1 MSEQEQQ
8 PDTPSGGDEDG
19 EWHTLVSAF
28 RMYKAAYGDLKV
40 PSRFVVPA
48 MAPWPETAW
57 QLKLGQRVAAI
68 RSTGRYVQNSES
80 RRKALDDMGFLW
92 RLRAPSPGGRTAGDG
107 SKGGAIKLDED
118 GVTFDQVYDALKT
131 YRQSVQPGTEPL
143 NVPPSYEVPD
153 CEPWPSSTRGLP
165 LGKLIPSVRSKSYLK
180 SRPGAREKLAELGF
194 VFDGK
199 AAANDLRY
207 RRVFDALVR
216 YKEIYGDLLV
226 PQPFSIPETGAE
238 DDEGEIWPDDV
249 RGLRLGARVNA
260 IRSQGTFVKSDPD
273 RREQLDELGFVWEP
287 PANADGKRRGRKRK
301 VDEEDGE
308 GGYEDGAAGA
318 SLMEGLTT
326 PYGAPSGLA
335 DAGLSTPPA
344 FSAGGDP
351 FANMER
357 GGGSPQWAF
366 EGQDDIA
373 ALEEEEKDKTIYEPK
388 KAFNET
394 LEDMAKVAMSIGIME
409 SWTDNKRVVKGK
421 RPKYIPWFNDDF
433 GADFTFED
441 VVEALTLYKD
451 VYGSFDSIEEDE
463 LIIPEPVEESLRLS
477 PFELAALNDDADQP
491 SDLDDID
498 GINAPWNE
506 DEAGI
511 DAEGADFS
519 VVASSDWPEHL
530 AGMKLGQIVGRIR
543 DGGLEVKHLPERKKQ
558 LDAIGFD
565 WGDPKRFIDIPFEKA
580 MCAMYTY
587 FLVRGDMFVL
597 SDFTMPDEEPWPIA
611 FQGYPLGKVVER
623 LRELQN
629 FLEAYHPMKMSLLR
643 MVDFVFFPEM
653 AIPLDPDAGEMN
665 MEHLYVETFGHPLY
679 HISTVPLGL
688 PEKML
693 ADGPS
698 GPPEKLSSWYN
709 YDYVREFHERPGA
722 LTDVADWMRGIG
734 FHQLAEE
741 HEAKYGQS
749 HYRQLVLLK
758 EQLDDTQISQ
768 DEWDE
773 ELDRIAQE
781 VMIEFESWKGGSDGE
796 GSQFVGDDG
805 EYDYSIDEDE
815 YYYNTL
821 EIASSSGPGSMSQ
834 GAPPLSSYNSQG
846 MPRPSVSVVEEPV
859 AEFALGGSDSG
870 DDNNF
875 KIEEE
880 EV

>member
-1 MSEQEQQ
+1 MTGRVRNRGDSAGGLCGGGGEGGAVASGPEEGLVGAPTLPPRCSSVTSTMTAPTMTGLGCGSGSRFGGRGRAAVRTASIALTTLAVLTVSTGAVRPAAFVAPRAGGVGRILSGRGDMMTSTSIPSTSSRSVLFQRGGRERWARRVAPRPSAFFPSSSSSSSLSAEAQQEMSEQEQQ

-373 ALEEEEKDKTIYEPK
+373 ALEEEEKDRK
-388 KAFNET
+388 
-394 LEDMAKVAMSIGIME
+394 
-409 SWTDNKRVVKGK
+409 
-421 RPKYIPWFNDDF
+421 
-433 GADFTFED
+433 
-441 VVEALTLYKD
+441 
-451 VYGSFDSIEEDE
+451 
-463 LIIPEPVEESLRLS
+463 
-477 PFELAALNDDADQP
+477 
-491 SDLDDID
+491 
-498 GINAPWNE
+498 
-506 DEAGI
+506 
-511 DAEGADFS
+511 S
-519 VVASSDWPEHL
+519 VV
-530 AGMKLGQIVGRIR
+530 
-543 DGGLEVKHLPERKKQ
+543 
-558 LDAIGFD
+558 
-565 WGDPKRFIDIPFEKA
+565 
-580 MCAMYTY
+580 
-587 FLVRGDMFVL
+587 
-597 SDFTMPDEEPWPIA
+597 
-611 FQGYPLGKVVER
+611 
-623 LRELQN
+623 
-629 FLEAYHPMKMSLLR
+629 
-643 MVDFVFFPEM
+643 
-653 AIPLDPDAGEMN
+653 
-665 MEHLYVETFGHPLY
+665 
-679 HISTVPLGL
+679 
-688 PEKML
+688 
-693 ADGPS
+693 
-698 GPPEKLSSWYN
+698 
-709 YDYVREFHERPGA
+709 
-722 LTDVADWMRGIG
+722 
-734 FHQLAEE
+734 
-741 HEAKYGQS
+741 
-749 HYRQLVLLK
+749 
-758 EQLDDTQISQ
+758 
-768 DEWDE
+768 
-773 ELDRIAQE
+773 
-781 VMIEFESWKGGSDGE
+781 
-796 GSQFVGDDG
+796 
-805 EYDYSIDEDE
+805 
-815 YYYNTL
+815 
-821 EIASSSGPGSMSQ
+821 
-834 GAPPLSSYNSQG
+834 
-846 MPRPSVSVVEEPV
+846 
-859 AEFALGGSDSG
+859 
-870 DDNNF
+870 
-875 KIEEE
+875 
-880 EV
+880 